1 MRIAIASFVCIIMS
15 IGTPERAAH
24 DSAGIRPPGGSDS
37 GNAVKVDGVGN
48 DYTSAYF
55 DAAVDLDT
63 RPARYELTS
72 AGCGDVLVSILD
84 SAGCSVGTSLSGG
97 VGRAIGYATA
107 EDRNGDIYTT
117 GKFSYSAEF
126 NPGAG
131 THDLMTAVGSTDAF
145 ISRHDRAGNLVWAKQ
160 LGGSCAVV
168 VGSAVAVD
176 SVGNLYTSGYFSG
189 TVDFDPGPGAF
200 SLTSLGD
207 AYVLKLD
214 TAGDFV
220 WAVRLGESGDD

>member
-15 IGTPERAAH
+15 VGTPEGAAH
-24 DSAGIRPPGGSDS
+24 DSAGRPPGGPGS
-37 GNAVKVDGVGN
+37 GNAVAVDSAGN
-48 DYTSAYF
+48 DYTSECL
-55 DAAVDLDT
+55 DGTVDLDP
-63 RPARYELTS
+63 RPTVRA
-72 AGCGDVLVSILD
+72 
-84 SAGCSVGTSLSGG
+84 SLSGG
-97 VGRAIGYATA
+97 AGRAIGYATA

-214 TAGDFV
+214 AAGDFV